1 MRWGRAALRYGA
13 RRCGASRCSASSP
26 GAWAARPGPAAGP
39 LHHRVRPPAAATGIE
54 ESIAPAGGWPRC
66 RRGSAPSHTHCKW
79 GAEGGRWERGAA
91 PAAQRLRSSAAPLH
105 GARLVPLLEVE
116 NRSCCWE
123 KRWAALGLA
132 ASRVVGL
139 SREMESVRP
148 KSRQPSRIGLTKSF
162 NLVLL
167 CRSAPSGLLLSDWN
181 PSRRSPAVLIV
192 KDAVGPC
199 LFFFFPY
206 LQRKNG
212 VPSR

>member
-1 MRWGRAALRYGA
+1 MPRCGTVPGDAVPRVARPRRLGPGQLGRAQ
-13 RRCGASRCSASSP
+13 RRGLSTTVP
-26 GAWAARPGPAAGP
+26 G
-39 LHHRVRPPAAATGIE
+39 LLQL
-54 ESIAPAGGWPRC
+54 
-66 RRGSAPSHTHCKW
+66 RRGSRSRLLRPGVGRGAAGAQRLHTRTVS
-79 GAEGGRWERGAA
+79 GGRRGGRWERGAA

-167 CRSAPSGLLLSDWN
+167 CRSAPTGLLLSDWN